1 MKYPTTIFLFVAALV
16 LPVSVFA
23 HSQESPDGEEALSAP
38 TIEPCE
44 IGSVIKCG
52 GHGNDG
58 HSQSI
63 DAVINDLL
71 IGFDVESVKDLRC
84 EDIVSHDFEH
94 VGEAFMSYMHPDE
107 EEHHRIDDLFGGE
120 GSESL
125 DKMHEFMGRR
135 YLGCEEGAF
144 GPMMMNF
151 GNDFRHGGGMMGNQL
166 FGDGGRMM
174 GGSSIWIFQGV
185 IWVLAILGVVWII
198 QAISGKKK

>member
-1 MKYPTTIFLFVAALV
+1 MKYPISVLFFIAMLV
-16 LPVSVFA
+16 QPTSVFA
-23 HSQESPDGEEALSAP
+23 HNQESPEGEEVSSAP

-63 DAVINDLL
+63 DEVINDLL
-71 IGFDVESVKDLRC
+71 VGFDVETVKDLNC
-84 EDIVSHDFEH
+84 EDIVNHDFEH
-94 VGEAFMSYMHPDE
+94 VGEAFMSYMHPNED
-107 EEHHRIDDLFGGE
+107 EHHRIDDLFGGE

-135 YLGCEEGAF
+135 YLGCEEGTF

-151 GNDFRHGGGMMGNQL
+151 GNDFRGGGMMGNQL
-166 FGDGGRMM
+166 FGVGGWMM
-174 GGSSIWIFQGV
+174 GGSNIWMFQGV
-185 IWVLAILGVVWII
+185 IWVLAVLGVIWII
-198 QAISGKKK
+198 QALNGKRR